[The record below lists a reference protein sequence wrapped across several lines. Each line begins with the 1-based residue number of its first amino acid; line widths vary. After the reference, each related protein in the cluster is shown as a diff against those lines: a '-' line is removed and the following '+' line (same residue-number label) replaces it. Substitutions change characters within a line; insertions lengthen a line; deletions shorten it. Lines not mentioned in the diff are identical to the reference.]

1 MRKIYASLTILAS
14 SIALAACG
22 NDNERDPNPF
32 TPPVNITPAN
42 VLTGINAIGFI
53 NADAPATTLENLG
66 TLTGVVMGDQLVSVD
81 RRPQNGFLYALGY
94 NAAAASLRVY
104 VVHPDALVATPLG
117 QPIVAMAPANPIG
130 GGSISTRFEMD
141 FNPAVDRLRVV
152 STMGENYRIN
162 PNNGALVM
170 RDGDTNIANVLT
182 PVAATAYTNS
192 APNLGITTQY
202 TVTEG
207 AQGSLYIQNPPNNG
221 TLTDAKV
228 LSPAVA
234 SILGF
239 DIAAGVNAT
248 ASNQPVM
255 GLAYALI
262 KSNSASA
269 ESIAR
274 INLNTGAIT
283 NNVAINNGTGVIGL
297 ALQNS
302 DSMPVIALSSDGT
315 QLIRFSANTPNTI
328 ASAPITGVTLGEA
341 LVGIDFRPAT
351 GELFALGVNSTLN
364 NATLY
369 RIDPQPNVD
378 GNNTATAIGIASSI
392 FDASVTFPDPAT
404 VGYGFDFNP
413 TVDRIRVTT
422 SNGLNLRLN
431 PVNGGFAFK
440 DGDINGAVTGAS
452 AAAYTNSVETSVLAM
467 GAAKKVTT
475 LYVMDEATSKLTI
488 QSPPNDGTQINALDI
503 RVNGSVLSFTAAN
516 GFDIPSDVR
525 VTANNAAVA
534 SGFGFA
540 ALTVGGTTS
549 LYRINLTNGNAE
561 NLGTIGNGMSGLRGL
576 AVGQTHAK

>member
-14 SIALAACG
+14 SIALVACG

-53 NADAPATTLENLG
+53 NADAPATSLENLG

-104 VVHPDALVATPLG
+104 VIHPDALVATPLG

-207 AQGSLYIQNPPNNG
+207 AQGSLYIQNPPNDG

-274 INLNTGAIT
+274 INLDTGAIT
-283 NNVAINNGTGVIGL
+283 NNVAINNGSGVIGL

-302 DSMPVIALSSDGT
+302 NSMPVIALSADGS
-315 QLIRFSANTPNTI
+315 QLIRFSANTPTTTVS
-328 ASAPITGVTLGEA
+328 ASITGVTLGES

-369 RIDPQPNVD
+369 RIDPQL
-378 GNNTATAIGIASSI
+378 GAATVIGIASSI
-392 FDASVTFPDPAT
+392 TNASVTFPDPAT

-440 DGDINGAVTGAS
+440 DGDINGAVAGAS

-475 LYVMDEATSKLTI
+475 LYVIDDATSKLTI
-488 QSPPNDGTQINALDI
+488 QSPPNDGTQISAMDI

-540 ALTVGGTTS
+540 ALTVSGTTS

-561 NLGTIGNGMSGLRGL
+561 NLGTIGTGTGLRGL

>member
-1 MRKIYASLTILAS
+1 MKNITCLTILAS

-22 NDNERDPNPF
+22 NDKFRDPNPF
-32 TPPVNITPAN
+32 TPPTNVTPAN
-42 VLTGINAIGFI
+42 VLTGINSIGFL
-53 NADAPATTLENLG
+53 NADAPASTLENLG
-66 TLTGVVMGDQLVSVD
+66 ALTGVVMGDQLVSVD
-81 RRPQNGFLYALGY
+81 RRPQTGYLYALGY

-104 VVHPDALVATPLG
+104 VVHPDSLVATPLG
-117 QPIVAMAPANPIG
+117 QPIVAVPPAAAIG
-130 GGSISTRFEMD
+130 GGSVSTRFEMD

-152 STMGENYRIN
+152 STLGENYRIN

-170 RDGDTNIANVLT
+170 RDGDTNINGVLT
-182 PVAATAYTNS
+182 SVAATAYTNS

-207 AQGSLYIQNPPNNG
+207 AQGSVYIQNPPNDG
-221 TLTDAKV
+221 TLVSAK
-228 LSPAVA
+228 LLNPALA

-239 DIAAGVNAT
+239 DIAPGVNAT
-248 ASNQPVM
+248 ASNSPVM
-255 GLAYALI
+255 GLAYALV
-262 KSNSASA
+262 KSNSASN
-269 ESIAR
+269 ESIVR
-274 INLNTGAIT
+274 INLDTGAVT
-283 NNVAINNGTGVIGL
+283 NNTVVNNGAGIVGL
-297 ALQNS
+297 AIQKPEATS
-302 DSMPVIALSSDGT
+302 VIALSADGT
-315 QLIRFSANTPNTI
+315 QLIRFTSNAPAITRTVTI
-328 ASAPITGVTLGEA
+328 NNLTAGEA
-341 LVGIDFRPAT
+341 LVGIDIRPAT

-364 NATLY
+364 TATLY
-369 RIDPQPNVD
+369 RLDPQLGD
-378 GNNTATAIGIASSI
+378 ATVIGVASSI
-392 FDASVTFPDPAT
+392 TNAAVTFPDPAT

-475 LYVMDEATSKLTI
+475 LYVIDDATSKLTI
-488 QSPPNDGTQINALDI
+488 QSPPNDGTQISAMDI

-540 ALTVGGTTS
+540 ALTVSGSTS
-549 LYRINLTNGNAE
+549 LYRINLSNGNAE
-561 NLGTIGNGMSGLRGL
+561 NLGTIGTGTGLRGL
-576 AVGQTHAK
+576 ALGQTHAK